1 MPSCWRC
8 TVTWLPNFLVWV
20 DLLIH
25 GAPQARFARQSS
37 ANKTSSYICYFK
49 DFEIHIWCVFIY
61 SLHTSNNWG
70 SKAFEAQSKLLFGD
84 FLQRYPMKF
93 WSRSWNTPLWGRL
106 WPLCAVS
113 KRLMRLCNTDCLW
126 QIVAIDEWMIQKI
139 DQHPMATIMSH
150 AEAFTY
156 FSMRNVTIKY
166 SAVGLLRH
174 LANSSK
180 LVYLHLS
187 WQD

>member
-106 WPLCAVS
+106 WALCAEFL
-113 KRLMRLCNTDCLW
+113 KDWWGYAT
-126 QIVAIDEWMIQKI
+126 QIVCGRLS
-139 DQHPMATIMSH
+139 PLMSGW
-150 AEAFTY
+150 
-156 FSMRNVTIKY
+156 SR
-166 SAVGLLRH
+166 
-174 LANSSK
+174 K
-180 LVYLHLS
+180 LINTQ
-187 WQD
+187 WQQ